1 MIKRNGRRESVTSDT
16 TVEHKKM
23 VNERVTHE
31 LHSYL
36 KNRQLTYADC
46 GTKDYVA
53 WMCQQAEN
61 GGKIDTLVELL
72 SANAHCHSVEEEIL
86 TTYQPVALPKDFVE
100 LSEPVRD
107 NKPDLGR
114 EIECKLEVL

>member
-1 MIKRNGRRESVTSDT
+1 MIRRNGRRGSVSVDATVGCKETINES
-16 TVEHKKM
+16 
-23 VNERVTHE
+23 VTHE

-53 WMCQQAEN
+53 WMRQQVES

-72 SANAHCHSVEEEIL
+72 AANTHCHDAEKEII
-86 TTYQPVALPKDFVE
+86 TTYKPIKFPEDFVE
-100 LSEPVRD
+100 LKDPISC
-107 NKPDLGR
+107 NKPDSGR
-114 EIECKLEVL
+114 EAECKLEVL